1 MKDTTKLLK
10 RIISQDTKYVE
21 SMRRSLKD
29 DELTIRRLQNK
40 SRILEKKIKEC
51 KQLIKEYRNHLM
63 STSEAAQTKA
73 KLVPSTEQQ
82 MDKQSSTTKIELVK
96 V

>member
-1 MKDTTKLLK
+1 MKDTTKLVK
-10 RIISQDTKYVE
+10 RIIFQDSKYVE
-21 SMRRSLKD
+21 SMRHSLKD
-29 DELTIRRLQNK
+29 YELTIRRLQNK
-40 SRILEKKIKEC
+40 SRSLEKEIEER

-63 STSEAAQTKA
+63 STSEAAQTKTE
-73 KLVPSTEQQ
+73 LVPSTEQQ

>member
-1 MKDTTKLLK
+1 MKDTTKLLM

-21 SMRRSLKD
+21 SMRRSLKN

-40 SRILEKKIKEC
+40 SRSLEKKIEEC

-82 MDKQSSTTKIELVK
+82 MDKQSSATQRLS
-96 V
+96 

>member
-29 DELTIRRLQNK
+29 DEFTIRRLQNK
-40 SRILEKKIKEC
+40 SRSLEKKIEEC

>member
-29 DELTIRRLQNK
+29 DELTILQLQNK
-40 SRILEKKIKEC
+40 SRSLEKKIEEC

>member
-1 MKDTTKLLK
+1 MKDTTKRLK

-21 SMRRSLKD
+21 SMHRSLKD
-29 DELTIRRLQNK
+29 YELTIRRLQNK
-40 SRILEKKIKEC
+40 SRSLEKEIEER
-51 KQLIKEYRNHLM
+51 KQLIKEHRNHLM

>member
-29 DELTIRRLQNK
+29 DELTILRLQNK
-40 SRILEKKIKEC
+40 SRSLEKEIEER

-63 STSEAAQTKA
+63 STSEAAQTKTE
-73 KLVPSTEQQ
+73 LVPSTEQQ

-96 V
+96 M

>member
-29 DELTIRRLQNK
+29 DELTILQLQNK
-40 SRILEKKIKEC
+40 SRSLEKEIEER

>member
-29 DELTIRRLQNK
+29 DELMILRLQNK
-40 SRILEKKIKEC
+40 SRSLEKKIEEC
-51 KQLIKEYRNHLM
+51 KQLIKEHRNHLM
-63 STSEAAQTKA
+63 SISEAAQTKA
-73 KLVPSTEQQ
+73 ELVPSTEQQ

>member
-10 RIISQDTKYVE
+10 RIISQDTNYVE
-21 SMRRSLKD
+21 SMRHSLKD
-29 DELTIRRLQNK
+29 YELTIRRLQNK
-40 SRILEKKIKEC
+40 SRSLEKEIEER

-63 STSEAAQTKA
+63 STSEAAQTKTE
-73 KLVPSTEQQ
+73 LVPSTEQQ